1 MTARWILAIG
11 ALLGVA
17 PALIGAARAA
27 DPTEASAG
35 VQPAAEVKEVDLD
48 RIRAAIDR
56 VRPAGP
62 EPVTIPPLE
71 ASEIRRIS
79 LHEAVEVA
87 LRHNIDLQIATL
99 DRDAAAH
106 EVPATRAKFHPTP
119 GFDFVATGE
128 EIQDRVER
136 DEGGGIVVSEGKQN
150 IDTQDGRF
158 FLRQELPTGA
168 TLELSTDVFREEVS
182 GEDDTNSAGFE
193 VGLRQ
198 PLMRGGR
205 IYVARREILN
215 AGYDLTI
222 EEAKLESD
230 ILRVVADTK
239 ISYNN
244 TILARR
250 LIDVVLAAI
259 ERDRRLIEASRELYQ
274 AARASR
280 RDVVSA
286 EIQLANDLARLAAR
300 RADLGRA
307 QLELRDVLG
316 LPIAES
322 VLPADEIVR
331 FEPVEFRLGHWISR
345 ALADRPEIREIVTR
359 LERADL
365 DLKVA
370 RNDVLPR
377 LDLLGQYRRSD
388 NEPSFQNAYNLD
400 NGRWLAGVAFEI
412 PFGNVAARERYTI
425 AEIQYRR
432 VNRELENQRR
442 EIELEVRGEEILL
455 ERSLEDL
462 RAQAEIVEKSRQKL
476 EIAVE
481 RYRLGI
487 ANNLDVTDAQEELLN
502 SEENL
507 LSAIVAY
514 NNGLA
519 RLEASIAG
527 PL

>member
-1 MTARWILAIG
+1 MASG
-11 ALLGVA
+11 A
-17 PALIGAARAA
+17 
-27 DPTEASAG
+27 
-35 VQPAAEVKEVDLD
+35 
-48 RIRAAIDR
+48 
-56 VRPAGP
+56 
-62 EPVTIPPLE
+62 
-71 ASEIRRIS
+71 
-79 LHEAVEVA
+79 
-87 LRHNIDLQIATL
+87 
-99 DRDAAAH
+99 
-106 EVPATRAKFHPTP
+106 
-119 GFDFVATGE
+119 

-136 DEGGGIVVSEGKQN
+136 DESGEIIVSTGKQN
-150 IDTQDGRF
+150 IDTQDGRI

-168 TLELSTDVFREEVS
+168 TLELSTDVFREEVT
-182 GEDDTNSAGFE
+182 GEDDTNIAGFE
-193 VGLRQ
+193 VDLRQ

-205 IYVARREILN
+205 TYVARREILN
-215 AGYDLTI
+215 ANYDLTI
-222 EEAKLESD
+222 EEANLQSD

-239 ISYNN
+239 VSYNN
-244 TILARR
+244 AILARR

-259 ERDRRLIEASRELYQ
+259 ERDQRLIEASRELYQ
-274 AARASR
+274 AARATR

-286 EIQLANDLARLAAR
+286 EIQLANDLARLATR

-322 VLPADEIVR
+322 VLPADEVVR
-331 FEPVEFRLGHWISR
+331 FRPVEFRLGSWIER
-345 ALADRPEIREIVTR
+345 ALADRPEIREILTR

-365 DLKVA
+365 DLRIA
-370 RNDVLPR
+370 RNDVLPK
-377 LDLLGQYRRSD
+377 LDLLGSYRRSD

-400 NGRWLAGVAFEI
+400 NGRWLAGVEFEI

-432 VNRELENQRR
+432 VNRELENQKR
-442 EIELEVRGEEILL
+442 EIELEVRREEILL
-455 ERSLEDL
+455 EQNLEDL

-507 LSAIVAY
+507 LSAIVDY